1 VGSSVDT
8 VPIRMPIW
16 DLAGALLLVA
26 VGGYGDAASF
36 VLVGCFTGHTTGNS
50 VLAAIAVATGG
61 HVWEP
66 VLAVVC
72 FLCATALAQ
81 RLRTSP
87 EQPFGSRGFHY
98 VLGAEILLVFI
109 SPFLLMAHHRYS
121 FIACMSVALGLQ
133 NGAVSRTDGINLHTT
148 YLTGTVTR
156 LLGLLVG
163 PGSAKASM
171 NRSEMRFIPLAWCA
185 FIAGALCGGVTVSHA
200 GPRGVWGMP
209 ILLVAALI
217 VSSLVA
223 NAQEQR
229 SL

>member
-1 VGSSVDT
+1 MGSSVDT

-16 DLAGALLLVA
+16 DLVGALLLVA